1 MDGHDCSVVWVEM
14 MLKAMQYMW
23 KIMGPGDKNEQYDDS
38 QKYSTSSVGLFVSVV
53 VISWPV
59 NLPHVQLSFYAVWPS
74 LEVH

>member
-38 QKYSTSSVGLFVSVV
+38 YKYI
-53 VISWPV
+53 ISRAFCISNCHLLACEFAPCT
-59 NLPHVQLSFYAVWPS
+59 A
-74 LEVH
+74 

>member
-38 QKYSTSSVGLFVSVV
+38 
-53 VISWPV
+53 
-59 NLPHVQLSFYAVWPS
+59 
-74 LEVH
+74 